1 MSVRNLANISRRT
14 GFASRITLSDLHLH
28 DISRKTRF
36 ACPIRNTSSFGS
48 MRKGQFF
55 LLGAF
60 LISTLFFVGLPRP
73 ATLSVEGMEDLS
85 YLSLNLQKE
94 MPNAFNLG
102 LKQGDYLSV
111 MRNFTWFAERIL
123 KERRVA
129 FGALVCFGSN
139 ISTTDFNVTIFNYI
153 GTSQAVNIT
162 IGSSMY
168 EMLIANNQSNS
179 TSFTSV
185 GTLLN
190 ISFKYAREEKNMTW
204 VRDKYS
210 IYGMVNLTRRD
221 SVIIKDFEG

>member
-1 MSVRNLANISRRT
+1 
-14 GFASRITLSDLHLH
+14 
-28 DISRKTRF
+28 
-36 ACPIRNTSSFGS
+36 